1 MPLTAAPSS
10 AALAEVELP
19 PRADLRHVDTW
30 LFDLDNTLY
39 PQGTEFVA
47 LIEARMTAF
56 VQAQTGLPHAEAY
69 LLQKR
74 WLHEH
79 GTTLAG
85 LSANHPGVDPLA
97 FLDEV
102 HDVPT
107 GSLAPDAG
115 LIAALAALPGRR
127 LIFTNG
133 PAVHAERV
141 LERLGLT
148 SLFGEVFH
156 LQHADLVPKPDPR
169 TFQRMMQR
177 HAVVPASTAFFEDS
191 VKNLAPAAELGMTTV
206 LVGRGASADASPFVD
221 HRTGDLADFLL
232 RARTS
237 SRP

>member
-1 MPLTAAPSS
+1 MSVLPRPASVAAE
-10 AALAEVELP
+10 ALP

-47 LIEARMTAF
+47 LIEGRMTAF
-56 VQAQTGLPHAEAY
+56 VQAQTGLERDAAY
-69 LLQKR
+69 ALQKR

-85 LSANHPGVDPLA
+85 LMANHAGVDPYA

-102 HDVPT
+102 HDVALD
-107 GSLAPDAG
+107 SLTPDF
-115 LIAALAALPGRR
+115 ALNRVLERLPGRR

-133 PAVHAERV
+133 HAAHAERV
-141 LERLGLT
+141 LARLGMT
-148 SLFGEVFH
+148 ELFADVFH
-156 LQHADLVPKPDPR
+156 LESADLLPKPDPR
-169 TFQRMMQR
+169 TFQRMMAR
-177 HAVVPASTAFFEDS
+177 HAVIPAATAFFEDS

-206 LVGRGASADASPFVD
+206 LVGRHASADASPFVD
-221 HRTGDLADFLL
+221 HRTGELAAFLS

-237 SRP
+237 AEP